1 MHQRPAPGRGT
12 LLPNVYDKFK
22 LQSSVL
28 TEIGLVLD
36 QEQDH
41 RSMSRAP
48 STNEVINAAT
58 LSMPSAAART

>member
-41 RSMSRAP
+41 RTRHQQ
-48 STNEVINAAT
+48 
-58 LSMPSAAART
+58 SAEHE